1 MLKQCLS
8 GLLGEEE
15 IGLLHSSFDVIGDIA
30 VIKIP
35 PELSEREQIIAD
47 TILAKMKNVR
57 TVLKQDSPVRGEF
70 RTREVSYVS
79 GEKKFTAIYKE
90 NQCLFKVDVSK
101 VYFSPRLSTERKRI
115 ASLVKEGERILNMF
129 AGIGSF
135 SIVIAKRVECLIES
149 VDNNPV
155 AYELAIE
162 SLKLN
167 KRMKGTVKPILSD
180 ALEYTKRHK
189 GSFDRVLMP
198 LPERSWEFLP
208 AAIASL
214 DERGSRMIHYYVHV
228 SEEQFK
234 DKGWIHSHLGSIV
247 SDKRFDVLL
256 WKKVREVGPRY
267 IQAVADILV
276 S

>member
-8 GLLGEEE
+8 GLLAKEE

-129 AGIGSF
+129 AGIDQNQFGGNIQNAVQQSGLSAVRNVF
-135 SIVIAKRVECLIES
+135 SAERTRGFVLQHAAQL
-149 VDNNPV
+149 
-155 AYELAIE
+155 
-162 SLKLN
+162 
-167 KRMKGTVKPILSD
+167 D
-180 ALEYTKRHK
+180 AT
-189 GSFDRVLMP
+189 F
-198 LPERSWEFLP
+198 
-208 AAIASL
+208 
-214 DERGSRMIHYYVHV
+214 
-228 SEEQFK
+228 
-234 DKGWIHSHLGSIV
+234 
-247 SDKRFDVLL
+247 
-256 WKKVREVGPRY
+256 
-267 IQAVADILV
+267 
-276 S
+276 